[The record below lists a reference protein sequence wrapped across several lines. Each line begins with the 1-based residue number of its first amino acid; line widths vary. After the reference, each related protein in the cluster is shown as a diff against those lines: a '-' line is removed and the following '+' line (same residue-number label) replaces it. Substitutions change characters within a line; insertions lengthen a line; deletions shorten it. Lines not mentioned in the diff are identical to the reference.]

1 MSYVLCSYLFMNIVV
16 EKSYILIM
24 TAKSNSI
31 TSVLDNIISK
41 IEIDMEL
48 EQETASY
55 INQSDLENTS
65 NKRSKLSHDS
75 MEDINCRI
83 CYDLNQELPV
93 IYPCKCKVRQNEI
106 L

>member
-1 MSYVLCSYLFMNIVV
+1 
-16 EKSYILIM
+16 M

-41 IEIDMEL
+41 IEIEMEL

-55 INQSDLENTS
+55 INQSDLENTVTS
-65 NKRSKLSHDS
+65 SKRSKLSSDS

-83 CYDLNQELPV
+83 CYDLNQELPI